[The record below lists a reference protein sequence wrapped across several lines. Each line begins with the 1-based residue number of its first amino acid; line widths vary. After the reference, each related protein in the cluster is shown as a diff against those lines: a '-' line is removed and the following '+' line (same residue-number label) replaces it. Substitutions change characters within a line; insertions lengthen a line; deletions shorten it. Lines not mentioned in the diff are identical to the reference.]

1 MNLANKIKTELKDM
15 YGIVSIG
22 VAKENVFVYILSGIV
37 SIGVAKEN
45 VFVYILSTNYRKRV
59 LDLLKEKLTLAEFDR
74 TKVVVTGPIIPAED

>member
-15 YGIVSIG
+15 Y
-22 VAKENVFVYILSGIV
+22 GIV

-74 TKVVVTGPIIPAED
+74 TKVVVTGPINPAED